1 FAQGRVGCVAGW
13 GVWWGLWGGIAAVL
27 SNFASYAAALAGFT
41 AVIIAADTLGATGG
55 PGPDVFMLAITRASE
70 ICIGIVCA
78 GVVLAGTDLG
88 GARRRLAGSFADL
101 AGAITGRFAG
111 MLALAGSRL
120 PDTRPE
126 RWALARRVI
135 ALDPAVDQA
144 LGESSLLRYHSPILQ
159 AAVHGLFNALDGWR
173 GVWLH
178 LRRLADDTA

>member
-88 GARRRLAGSFADL
+88 GGRRRPGAPVRAPAG
-101 AGAITGRFAG
+101 GG
-111 MLALAGSRL
+111 
-120 PDTRPE
+120 P
-126 RWALARRVI
+126 
-135 ALDPAVDQA
+135 
-144 LGESSLLRYHSPILQ
+144 
-159 AAVHGLFNALDGWR
+159 
-173 GVWLH
+173 
-178 LRRLADDTA
+178 